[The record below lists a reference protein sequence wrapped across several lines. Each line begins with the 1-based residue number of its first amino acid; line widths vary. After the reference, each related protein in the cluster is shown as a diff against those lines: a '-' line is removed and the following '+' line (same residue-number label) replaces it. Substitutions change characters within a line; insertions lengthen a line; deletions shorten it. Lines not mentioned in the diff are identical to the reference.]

1 VKRLLWLL
9 LAGLAGCSHPAPPV
23 AVAPSPALCR
33 IGPDGARPVADR
45 GIGGTG
51 AVVQSADR
59 GIGGTGII
67 GVITGFASV
76 CVAGE
81 EVALPPGV
89 TARMDE
95 DPARLS
101 DLRAGQ
107 VVAIEAAG
115 QDGDLQARR
124 IVVRHAVIGP
134 IEATGPG
141 TMTVAGQLVGLTGA
155 TGSAVAAKPGLWV
168 AVSGL
173 RMGNGMIA
181 ATRVDPAPP
190 GRLLVRGEL
199 VRIYG
204 ATRIG
209 SLPVQLPP
217 DVNLPAGWPVTVTGF
232 MQGGVLVADSA
243 TLDVASQSPSAYF
256 GPSVSNF
263 IVESFVS
270 VLAGGYLV
278 DRDFVSGRGF
288 GVAGT
293 QDRGIARYTR
303 APGGLVATGL
313 QPGGVPAGRP
323 GTFAP
328 APSFPGASARGA
340 SGGPGFGGSGLGSPG
355 LGSPGLGSPGF
366 GSPGL
371 GGPGLGGLGLGL
383 PGIGAPG
390 GGFSPFGGGVAGP
403 GGAGPSLAV
412 PGRR

>member
-1 VKRLLWLL
+1 MRRLAWLL
-9 LAGLAGCSHPAPPV
+9 LAGLAGCSRPAPPPV
-23 AVAPSPALCR
+23 AEPPSPAVCR

-51 AVVQSADR
+51 AIVQSADR

-81 EVALPPGV
+81 EVALPTGV

-95 DPARLS
+95 DPAQLN

-115 QDGDLQARR
+115 QDGALQARR
-124 IVVRHAVIGP
+124 VVVRHAVIGP

-155 TGSAVAAKPGLWV
+155 TGPAVAAKPGLWV

-181 ATRVDPAPP
+181 ATRVDPARP

-204 ATRIG
+204 ATRVG

-217 DVNLPAGWPVTVTGF
+217 DSNLPAAWPVTVTGV
-232 MQGGVLVADSA
+232 MQGGVLVADTA

-256 GPSVSNF
+256 GPAVSNF

-278 DRDFVSGRGF
+278 DRDFVSGHGF
-288 GVAGT
+288 GVAGS

-303 APGGLVATGL
+303 GPGGLVATGL
-313 QPGGVPAGRP
+313 QSGGVPSG
-323 GTFAP
+323 GTDNFTP
-328 APSFPGASARGA
+328 VPSFPGRGVRGS
-340 SGGPGFGGSGLGSPG
+340 SGDSGFGGSG
-355 LGSPGLGSPGF
+355 F
-366 GSPGL
+366 
-371 GGPGLGGLGLGL
+371 GGPGIGG
-383 PGIGAPG
+383 PAGALSG
-390 GGFSPFGGGVAGP
+390 GAGGFAPFGGAAGPAAGP
-403 GGAGPSLAV
+403 GGAGPSFA

>member
-1 VKRLLWLL
+1 MKRLAWLL
-9 LAGLAGCSHPAPPV
+9 LAGLAGCSHPAPKPAPV
-23 AVAPSPALCR
+23 AGTPSPALCR
-33 IGPDGARPVADR
+33 IGPNGGRPVADR

-51 AVVQSADR
+51 ATVQSADR
-59 GIGGTGII
+59 GIGGTGITNGTDIKNGTGII

-81 EVALPPGV
+81 EVALPSDV

-95 DPARLS
+95 DPAQLN

-115 QDGDLQARR
+115 QGGALQARHV
-124 IVVRHAVIGP
+124 VVRHTVIGP

-141 TMTVAGQLVGLTGA
+141 TMTVAGQRVDLIGA
-155 TGSAVAAKPGLWV
+155 TGPAVDAKPGMWV

-173 RMGNGMIA
+173 RTGNGMIA
-181 ATRVDPAPP
+181 ATRIDPATPN
-190 GRLLVRGEL
+190 RLLVRGEL

-217 DVNLPAGWPVTVTGF
+217 DTNLPAAWPITVTGI

-256 GPSVSNF
+256 GPSVSNY
-263 IVESFVS
+263 IVESYVA

-278 DRDFVSGRGF
+278 DRDFVSGSGF
-288 GVAGT
+288 GTVGT
-293 QDRGIARYTR
+293 RDRGIARYTR
-303 APGGLVATGL
+303 GPGGLVATGL
-313 QPGGVPAGRP
+313 QSGGASFG
-323 GTFAP
+323 GTSNFTP
-328 APSFPGASARGA
+328 APSFPGGNGGSSGARGA
-340 SGGPGFGGSGLGSPG
+340 ASGSTGFGAG
-355 LGSPGLGSPGF
+355 GF

-371 GGPGLGGLGLGL
+371 GF
-383 PGIGAPG
+383 GAPRAG
-390 GGFSPFGGGVAGP
+390 GEAPAGP
-403 GGAGPSLAV
+403 GATGSSPATGLAG
-412 PGRR
+412 RH

>member
-1 VKRLLWLL
+1 VKRPAWLL
-9 LAGLAGCSHPAPPV
+9 LAGLAGCSHPAPSPV
-23 AVAPSPALCR
+23 ADAPAPAMCR
-33 IGPDGARPVADR
+33 IGPDGARPIADR

-51 AVVQSADR
+51 AIVQSADR

-81 EVALPPGV
+81 EVALPTGV
-89 TARMDE
+89 SARMDE
-95 DPARLS
+95 DPAQLD

-107 VVAIEAAG
+107 VIAIEAAG
-115 QDGDLQARR
+115 QDGSLRARR
-124 IVVRHAVIGP
+124 VVVRHAIIGP

-141 TMTVAGQLVGLTGA
+141 TMTVAGQLVALTGA
-155 TGSAVAAKPGLWV
+155 TGAAVGAKPGLWV

-217 DVNLPAGWPVTVTGF
+217 DSQLPAAWPVMVTGV
-232 MQGGVLVADSA
+232 MQGGVLVADTA

-278 DRDFVSGRGF
+278 DRDFVSGGGF
-288 GVAGT
+288 GAAGT

-303 APGGLVATGL
+303 GPGGLVATGL
-313 QPGGVPAGRP
+313 RSGGESPGGLGYFTPV
-323 GTFAP
+323 
-328 APSFPGASARGA
+328 PSFPGGNARGA
-340 SGGPGFGGSGLGSPG
+340 AGGSGSGGPVFGGPG
-355 LGSPGLGSPGF
+355 IGAPGF
-366 GSPGL
+366 GARGLGGPGL
-371 GGPGLGGLGLGL
+371 GGPGLGGPGLGG
-383 PGIGAPG
+383 PGLGGPGFGATG
-390 GGFSPFGGGVAGP
+390 GGLAGP
-403 GGAGPSLAV
+403 GGAGPALAV
-412 PGRR
+412 PGRH